1 MTHDRSS
8 RERACQWRCRRGAAL
23 LMAGGLLLGAAGCG
37 GGQSDSGG
45 AGSGKVKIGLV
56 TKTETNPYFVTLRE
70 AASAAAK
77 ENGAKL
83 IALAGRFDGDNEGQV
98 AAMESLISAGV
109 KGILITPSNGTGL
122 LSTIAE
128 ARRRGIVVIA
138 LDSTTEPP
146 SATDATYATDNVKA
160 GRLQGAYLRAALA
173 GRPPKVIMLDGT
185 DDSTVSEQ
193 RHEGFLKGFGIA
205 NDSPAIRGQA
215 NTNGER
221 NPAQAATENLL
232 ERTSDINTVYTINEP
247 VAGGASAA
255 MAARGLT
262 QKVTIG
268 SIDGGCD
275 GVRDVRSGKYAAT
288 VMQFPVRMATRGVDS
303 VVEYARS
310 GKKPHRLSDTG
321 TVLIT
326 DKPVDG
332 LASQNTDWGL
342 KHCWG

>member
-1 MTHDRSS
+1 MTHDRTA
-8 RERACQWRCRRGAAL
+8 RDRTPQRRRRAAL
-23 LMAGGLLLGAAGCG
+23 LMAGTLLLGAAACG
-37 GGQSDSGG
+37 EGRNSTGEGGHELT
-45 AGSGKVKIGLV
+45 IGLV
-56 TKTETNPYFVTLRE
+56 TKTETNPYFVTM
-70 AASAAAK
+70 SKAAAAVAK
-77 ENGAKL
+77 KNGAKL
-83 IALAGRFDGDNEGQV
+83 IALSGRFDGDNEGQV
-98 AAMESLISAGV
+98 AAMESLISRRV
-109 KGILITPSNGTGL
+109 KGILITPSNGTGV

-128 ARRRGIVVIA
+128 ARRQGILVIA
-138 LDSTTEPP
+138 LDSTTQPP
-146 SATDATYATDNVKA
+146 SATDATYATDNVQA

-193 RHEGFLKGFGIA
+193 RHDGFLKGFGIT
-205 NDSPAIRGQA
+205 NGSPAIRGQA

-221 NPAQAATENLL
+221 NPAQTAMENLL

-255 MAARGLT
+255 IAARGLT
-262 QKVTIG
+262 RKVTIG

-275 GVRDVRSGKYAAT
+275 GIRDVKSGMYAAT
-288 VMQFPVRMATRGVDS
+288 VMQFPVTMATRGVDA

-310 GKKPHRLSDTG
+310 GKKPHGFSDTG

>member
-8 RERACQWRCRRGAAL
+8 RKRTQHRRCRRGAAL
-23 LMAGGLLLGAAGCG
+23 LTAGGLLLGTAGCG
-37 GGQSDSGG
+37 GGQSHSGG
-45 AGSGKVKIGLV
+45 AGSRKVTIGLV
-56 TKTETNPYFVTLRE
+56 TKTETNPYFVTLRK
-70 AASAAAK
+70 AAAAAAK
-77 ENGAKL
+77 RNHAKL

-98 AAMESLISAGV
+98 AAMESLISRGV
-109 KGILITPSNGTGL
+109 QGILITPSNGTGL

-128 ARRRGIVVIA
+128 ARRQGIVVIA

-160 GRLQGAYLRAALA
+160 GRLQGGYLRAALI

-185 DDSTVSEQ
+185 DDSTVSQQ
-193 RHEGFLKGFGIA
+193 RHEGFLKGFGIT
-205 NDSPAIRGQA
+205 NGSPAIRGQA

-221 NPAQAATENLL
+221 NPAQTATENLL

-255 MAARGLT
+255 IAARGLT
-262 QKVTIG
+262 NKVTIG

-288 VMQFPVRMATRGVDS
+288 VMQFPVTMATRGVDS

-310 GKKPHRLSDTG
+310 GKKPHRFTDTG

-332 LASQNTDWGL
+332 LASRNTDWGL

>member
-8 RERACQWRCRRGAAL
+8 RERAYQWRCRRGAAI
-23 LMAGGLLLGAAGCG
+23 LMAAGLLLGAAGCG
-37 GGQSDSGG
+37 GGQSSGG
-45 AGSGKVKIGLV
+45 AGSGEVTIGLV
-56 TKTETNPYFVTLRE
+56 TKSETNPYFVTLRK
-70 AASAAAK
+70 AAAAAAK
-77 ENGAKL
+77 EHDAKL

-98 AAMESLISAGV
+98 AAMESLISSGV
-109 KGILITPSNGTGL
+109 KGILITPSTGTGL

-128 ARRRGIVVIA
+128 ARRQGIVVIA

-146 SATDATYATDNVKA
+146 SATDATFATDNVKA

-173 GRPPKVIMLDGT
+173 DRPPKVIMLDGT
-185 DDSTVSEQ
+185 DDSTVSRQ
-193 RHEGFLKGFGIA
+193 RHEGFLEGFGIA

-262 QKVTIG
+262 DRVTIG
-268 SIDGGCD
+268 SIDGGCE

-288 VMQFPVRMATRGVDS
+288 VMQFPVTMAARGVDS

-310 GKKPHRLSDTG
+310 GKKPPRLVDTG
-321 TVLIT
+321 TALIT

-332 LASQNTDWGL
+332 IASQNTDWGL
-342 KHCWG
+342 KRCWG

>member
-1 MTHDRSS
+1 MTHDRTG
-8 RERACQWRCRRGAAL
+8 RTHAQRWRCRRGAAL
-23 LMAGGLLLGAAGCG
+23 LMAGGFLLAAAGCG
-37 GGQSDSGG
+37 GGQSHSGG
-45 AGSGKVKIGLV
+45 AGTGKFTIGLV
-56 TKTETNPYFVTLRE
+56 TKTNTNPYFVTMRK
-70 AASAAAK
+70 AAEAAAK
-77 ENGAKL
+77 KNHAEL

-98 AAMESLISAGV
+98 AAMEGLISRGV

-122 LSTIAE
+122 LSAIAE
-128 ARRRGIVVIA
+128 ARRQGILVIA
-138 LDSTTEPP
+138 LDSTTQPP

-160 GRLQGAYLRAALA
+160 GRLQGAYLKAALA
-173 GRPPKVIMLDGT
+173 GRPPKAFILDGT
-185 DDSTVSEQ
+185 SDSTVSQQ
-193 RHEGFLKGFGIA
+193 RHEGFLRGFGIT
-205 NDSPAIRGQA
+205 NHSPAIRGQA

-221 NPAQAATENLL
+221 NPGQTATENLL

-255 MAARGLT
+255 IAARGLA

-288 VMQFPVRMATRGVDS
+288 VMQFPVTMATRGVDS

-310 GKKPHRLSDTG
+310 GKRPHGIWDTG

>member
-1 MTHDRSS
+1 
-8 RERACQWRCRRGAAL
+8 
-23 LMAGGLLLGAAGCG
+23 MAGGLLLGAAGCG
-37 GGQSDSGG
+37 GGQSDTGG
-45 AGSGKVKIGLV
+45 ERTGKFTIGLV
-56 TKTETNPYFVTLRE
+56 TKTETNPFFVTMRE
-70 AASAAAK
+70 AAVAAAK
-77 ENGAKL
+77 KNDAQL
-83 IALAGRFDGDNEGQV
+83 IALSGRYDGDNEGQV
-98 AAMESLISAGV
+98 AAMESLISRRV

-122 LSTIAE
+122 LSAIAE
-128 ARRRGIVVIA
+128 ARRQGIVVIA

-173 GRPPKVIMLDGT
+173 GRPPEVIMLDGT
-185 DDSTVSEQ
+185 DDSTVSQQ
-193 RHEGFLKGFGIA
+193 RHDGFLKGFGIT

-221 NPAQAATENLL
+221 NPAQTATENLL

-255 MAARGLT
+255 IAARGLT
-262 QKVTIG
+262 RKVTIG

-288 VMQFPVRMATRGVDS
+288 VMQFPVTMAKRGVDA
-303 VVEYARS
+303 VVGYARS
-310 GKKPHRLSDTG
+310 GKKPHGFSDTG

-332 LASQNTDWGL
+332 LASQSTAWAL
-342 KHCWG
+342 RHCWG